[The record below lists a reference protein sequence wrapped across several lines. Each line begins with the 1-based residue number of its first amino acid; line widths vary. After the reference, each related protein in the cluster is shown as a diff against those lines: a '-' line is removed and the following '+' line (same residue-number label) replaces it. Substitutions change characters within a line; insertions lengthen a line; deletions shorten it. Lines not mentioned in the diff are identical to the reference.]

1 MEFVKKLWK
10 DTWKVYL
17 VFFKILIPVSISIK
31 ILKEFGIID
40 VIGGWIAP
48 IMDLVG
54 LPGAIG
60 IAWFTAI
67 VSNIYGG
74 IIALLVIPEAS
85 TLTVAQMTIFTT
97 LVLFAHNFPMEVTLA
112 QRAGA
117 RAIPQMII
125 RLLSGFLAAMLLS
138 FIFNYFNLYQDIAHP
153 FLKPNPTQQT
163 WSEWAVT
170 ELINYLKIAGVIL
183 ALLLF
188 LRTLEWFRIDR
199 MIAKALSPILRLVGI
214 GTEVT
219 TVTLVGMLMGLA
231 YGGAIISVEAKERN
245 LNKRSIFYAM
255 TLMGMLHSLV
265 EDTFLPLLVDAKWF
279 IILLIRLVFGIV
291 ITRII
296 VLLTVNRTQQW
307 FERWLITKKT

>member
-40 VIGGWIAP
+40 VIGGWISP

-138 FIFNYFNLYQDIAHP
+138 FIFNYFNLYQDIAQP

-163 WSEWAVT
+163 WGEWAVT

-188 LRTLEWFRIDR
+188 LRTLEWFGIDK

-219 TVTLVGMLMGLA
+219 TVTLIGMLMGLA

>member
-1 MEFVKKLWK
+1 M
-10 DTWKVYL
+10 
-17 VFFKILIPVSISIK
+17 SISIK

-138 FIFNYFNLYQDIAHP
+138 FIFNYFNLYQDIAQP

-163 WSEWAVT
+163 WGEWAVT

-188 LRTLEWFRIDR
+188 LRTLEWFGIDK